1 MDQIRVLLADD
12 HPLVRAGIRSTLMAE
27 QDLALVGE
35 AATGDEARRL
45 CAELCPDV
53 LLLDLSMPGP
63 PPAETVAYLREHCP
77 QAKVVALTAY
87 DDDVYIHSL
96 IEAGAMGY
104 VLKDE
109 AAAAVVRA
117 IRAVHQ
123 GDTWFSRPVIEKL
136 AQLETAKAARNESLG
151 LTERE
156 RRILRL
162 IALGQ
167 DNASIAAELSLAE
180 QTVRNYVSHLYAK
193 LDVSSRTEAALW
205 ARRHGLAE

>member
-1 MDQIRVLLADD
+1 
-12 HPLVRAGIRSTLMAE
+12 
-27 QDLALVGE
+27 
-35 AATGDEARRL
+35 
-45 CAELCPDV
+45 V

-63 PPAETVAYLREHCP
+63 PPAETVAYLHEHCP

-87 DDDVYIHSL
+87 DDDVYIRGL
-96 IEAGAMGY
+96 IDAGAMGY

-151 LTERE
+151 LSERE

>member
-1 MDQIRVLLADD
+1 MNKIRVLLADD
-12 HPLVRAGIRSTLMAE
+12 HPLVRAGIRGTLMAE
-27 QDLALVGE
+27 QDLMLVGE

-45 CAELCPDV
+45 CAEMCPDV

-63 PPAETVAYLREHCP
+63 PPAETVTYLREHCP

-87 DDDVYIHSL
+87 DDDVYIRGL
-96 IEAGAMGY
+96 IDAGAMGY

-109 AAAAVVRA
+109 AVAAVVRA

-136 AQLETAKAARNESLG
+136 AQLETAQAARNESLG

-167 DNASIAAELSLAE
+167 DNACIAAELSLAE
-180 QTVRNYVSHLYAK
+180 QTVRNYVSQLYAK

>member
-1 MDQIRVLLADD
+1 MDKIRVLLADD

-27 QDLALVGE
+27 QDLALAGE

-63 PPAETVAYLREHCP
+63 PPAETVAYLHEHCP

-87 DDDVYIHSL
+87 DDDVYIRGL
-96 IEAGAMGY
+96 IDAGAMGY

>member
-63 PPAETVAYLREHCP
+63 PPAETVAYLHEHCP

-96 IEAGAMGY
+96 IDAGAMGY

-123 GDTWFSRPVIEKL
+123 GDTWFSRPVVEKL
-136 AQLETAKAARNESLG
+136 TQLKTAKAARNESLG

-156 RRILRL
+156 CRILRL

-167 DNASIAAELSLAE
+167 DNASIGAELSLAE